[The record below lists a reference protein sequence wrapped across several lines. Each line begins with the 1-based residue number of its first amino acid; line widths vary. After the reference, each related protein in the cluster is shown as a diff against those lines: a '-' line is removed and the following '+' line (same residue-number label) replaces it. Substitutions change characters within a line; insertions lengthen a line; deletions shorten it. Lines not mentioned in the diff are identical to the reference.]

1 MQRTAVLLAIAFCM
15 AYILAER
22 VTIDGMGTTYEV
34 DTEGKGDHTV
44 KDGLSITVHTTG
56 YLADGKKK
64 FWSTHDGDKPMDYTQ
79 GAGNLI
85 KGFEAG
91 IAGAKVGE
99 SRTVHIPA
107 AEAYG
112 ASGAGDVIPPN
123 SDIMFEIAV
132 TKIDGKGEADL

>member
-1 MQRTAVLLAIAFCM
+1 MQRPIILLAIAFCM
-15 AYILAER
+15 ASVLAER
-22 VTIDGMGTTYEV
+22 ISIDGMGTTYEV
-34 DTEGKGDHTV
+34 TAQGKGDLTV
-44 KDGLSITVHTTG
+44 QNGLSVTVHTTG
-56 YLADGKKK
+56 YLAATQKP

-91 IAGAKVGE
+91 ILGAKVGE

-107 AEAYG
+107 KEAYG

-123 SDIMFEIAV
+123 SDIMFDISV

>member
-1 MQRTAVLLAIAFCM
+1 MQRTIVLLAIAFCM
-15 AYILAER
+15 ASVLTQR
-22 VTIDGMGTTYEV
+22 VAIDGMGTTYEV
-34 DTEGKGDHTV
+34 TAQGKGDLSV
-44 KDGLSITVHTTG
+44 QNGLAITVHTTG
-56 YLADGKKK
+56 YLAETQKQ
-64 FWSTHDGDKPMDYTQ
+64 FWSTHDGDKPMDYNQ

-107 AEAYG
+107 IEAYG

-123 SDIMFEIAV
+123 SDIMFDISV
-132 TKIDGKGEADL
+132 IKIDGKGEADL